1 MVAVPGPLRAM
12 LLPGR
17 FSVQIQITSANTCR
31 QSSIS
36 YLGCIWELERLKF
49 HFHFVCFDVIQRC
62 WQLEGQQIQRVVWK
76 RCMQFTA
83 PSSRWLNGRLQQICQ
98 CDIVAFLQWIDWK
111 RCAHSAWPCVL
122 LQTIE
127 PLLLK
132 QRPKV
137 QRFDMRGLWGVW
149 LWH

>member
-1 MVAVPGPLRAM
+1 MVAVPGPLGAM

-17 FSVQIQITSANTCR
+17 FSVQIQIASANACR

-49 HFHFVCFDVIQRC
+49 HLHFVCLDVIHCR
-62 WQLEGQQIQRVVWK
+62 WQLESQQIQRAMWK
-76 RCMQFTA
+76 RRIQFTA
-83 PSSRWLNGRLQQICQ
+83 PSSRWLNGRFEQICQ
-98 CDIVAFLQWIDWK
+98 CDIVAFLQRIDWK
-111 RCAHSAWPCVL
+111 RCAHSASPRIL
-122 LQTIE
+122 FQTIE

-132 QRPKV
+132 QRPEA

-149 LWH
+149 C